1 MNQSINKK
9 QLIEIDRSRYEEL
22 IACEE
27 RIRLLEKA
35 VMKCNLYCDIDLL
48 KRLFIEGGEDESTKP
63 V

>member
-35 VMKCNLYCDIDLL
+35 IMKCNLYCDVELL
-48 KRLFIEGGEDESTKP
+48 KRLFIEGDNK
-63 V
+63 